1 MVNDMFESENIH
13 TKYQI
18 GYDSKFKVVNDKNSP
33 ISVVKNIW
41 NAWNIWVWDT
51 KNYSHTK
58 HKDKQKP
65 KLQWNQNHYKY
76 N

>member
-1 MVNDMFESENIH
+1 MVNDMFECENIH

-41 NAWNIWVWDT
+41 NA
-51 KNYSHTK
+51 
-58 HKDKQKP
+58 
-65 KLQWNQNHYKY
+65 
-76 N
+76 